1 LAADGGTLPTPP
13 WPHWAGGS
21 GLPHRPRGLHHQAA
35 SGHSEH
41 TDMAAMRSV
50 MATEAVYDAVDNLAR
65 ALHVHHTTFTP
76 WQRQD
81 PAFKPVVT
89 GFIWTPSGPRRVS
102 VLLDTGATHCF
113 IGTQLVSL
121 LRLQPGS
128 SPGPAAVS
136 MASPDTTRALPPPV
150 QVPIALGT
158 DVPLQ
163 ELIDM
168 SPLDLG
174 PGLDVIL
181 GWDWISSH
189 DLRFLYPRGAVA
201 GTGLT
206 GGLDAPLQRS
216 APPAQASALT
226 LISHG
231 EFHRMLC
238 KVVPAD
244 AAETLT
250 HPAPAPPPPLARH
263 SGLSKPLE
271 PLGAAD
277 VARLDAAAQARRDRW
292 KRRRCGT
299 DPPALRFVSGVEF
312 LSDGTEL
319 HLASLR
325 FIDT

>member
-1 LAADGGTLPTPP
+1 
-13 WPHWAGGS
+13 
-21 GLPHRPRGLHHQAA
+21 
-35 SGHSEH
+35 
-41 TDMAAMRSV
+41 MAAMRSV

-216 APPAQASALT
+216 APPAQASAQT

-231 EFHRMLC
+231 EFRRMLR

-244 AAETLT
+244 AAETLA

-325 FIDT
+325 FIDTFARAYRC